1 MRSQKKGSMQMRFAA
16 VMALGL
22 FSVASASGQQANR
35 NITQN
40 SAAWKLTGM
49 TPGIFVELPA
59 GVPATAST
67 DARQSAPSG
76 GRSTKGGGEQRL
88 YEPGQ
93 TQSQASQSARFTTRV
108 AGPAADS
115 REPDVRSTTAN
126 RFSYERDQT
135 LQRRPPSA
143 FPEKASPT
151 MFPGSR
157 LRGPFEQTYPRPFY
171 AGGQP

>member
-1 MRSQKKGSMQMRFAA
+1 MQLRFAA
-16 VMALGL
+16 VLALSL
-22 FSVASASGQQANR
+22 FSVASAYGQQPNR
-35 NITQN
+35 NIAQN
-40 SAAWKLTGM
+40 FAAWKLAGM
-49 TPGIFVELPA
+49 TPGIFVEIPA

-67 DARQSAPSG
+67 NDPQSAPSG
-76 GRSTKGGGEQRL
+76 GRPTKSATEQRL

-93 TQSQASQSARFTTRV
+93 TQSQASQAARFTTRV

-115 REPDVRSTTAN
+115 SVPDVRSTTN